1 MNTSRLSSK
10 ILRDPCEPHVSFIW
24 RVTKACVSV
33 VPSIVCGHLLTQLI
47 ASGATRQQG
56 IVKKV
61 THEYGFLQSLSG
73 PESVYFNTS
82 HVVQGPEGGERLRP
96 GSQVMYAFVS
106 DMALPV
112 SRQM

>member
-1 MNTSRLSSK
+1 MLSSK
-10 ILRDPCEPHVSFIW
+10 IMRDPCESHVRIIC
-24 RVTKACVSV
+24 RVTNSCVSV
-33 VPSIVCGHLLTQLI
+33 VPSIVCGNLLTQLI

-73 PESVYFNTS
+73 PESVYFNTC

-96 GSQVMYAFVS
+96 GSQVMHAFVS
-106 DMALPV
+106 DIALAIT
-112 SRQM
+112 RQM